1 MKIKLSKTTIES
13 MVLSIAFAS
22 FLTVLLAFLSLMGWG
37 AIWGMLV
44 VFLYPIA
51 EACRKF
57 WIKHKCMLVSD
68 FIEKLVEESVE
79 EEKTSSIEVNP
90 YW

>member
-1 MKIKLSKTTIES
+1 MKIKLSKTTIEA
-13 MVLSIAFAS
+13 MLLSIAFAS

-57 WIKHKCMLVSD
+57 WIKHKCCFVSD

-79 EEKTSSIEVNP
+79 EEKTSSIEVDP

>member
-1 MKIKLSKTTIES
+1 MKIKLSKTTIEA
-13 MVLSIAFAS
+13 MFLSIVFAS

-57 WIKHKCMLVSD
+57 WIKHKCRFVSD
-68 FIEKLVEESVE
+68 FIDKLAEESIE
-79 EEKTSSIEVNP
+79 EEKTLSIEVDP

>member
-1 MKIKLSKTTIES
+1 MKLKLSKTTIEA
-13 MVLSIAFAS
+13 MALSIAFAS

-57 WIKHKCMLVSD
+57 WIKHKCMFISD

-79 EEKTSSIEVNP
+79 EEKTSSIEVEP

>member
-1 MKIKLSKTTIES
+1 MKIKLSKTTIEA
-13 MVLSIAFAS
+13 MFLSIAFAS

-57 WIKHKCMLVSD
+57 WIKHKCRFVSD
-68 FIEKLVEESVE
+68 FIDKLAKESIE
-79 EEKTSSIEVNP
+79 EEKTSSIEVDP